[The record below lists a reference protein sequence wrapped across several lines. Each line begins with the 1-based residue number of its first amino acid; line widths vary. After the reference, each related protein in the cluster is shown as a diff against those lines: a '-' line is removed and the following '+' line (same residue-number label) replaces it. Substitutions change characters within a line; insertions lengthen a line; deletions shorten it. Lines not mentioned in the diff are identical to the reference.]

1 MAQNPFIL
9 IADDDQFFSTLLKVK
24 FEEEQFDAQVA
35 SNGEEAMKII
45 RAKRPDLLVLDI
57 VMPVK
62 DGFEVIKEIKA
73 DDKLKNLKIV
83 ALTNLAQEEDR
94 KSVLQ
99 MGVQDF
105 IVKSDVSIAE
115 LVKKIKEMLA

>member
-1 MAQNPFIL
+1 MSGNPFIL

-24 FEEEQFDAQVA
+24 FEEEGLVAQVA
-35 SNGEEAMKII
+35 NNGEEAMKMI

-62 DGFEVIKEIKA
+62 DGFEVIKEIKE
-73 DDKLKNLKIV
+73 DDKLKTLKIV
-83 ALTNLAQEEDR
+83 VLTNLAQEEDK

-105 IVKSDVSIAE
+105 IVKSDVSIAD
-115 LVKKIKEMLA
+115 LAKKIKEILS